1 MENENNEA
9 NNSITQQESL
19 ENGEEEEKE
28 IQREETNK
36 DSDTAEEFF
45 DANEQIPEPQ
55 QSSSPLSHPQ
65 DCFLSSTGQCC
76 SGVRRKAKPITNIDQ
91 EPTSNGTK
99 KKIRPNG
106 SLKSPPSEYFPLW
119 TSTEG
124 TGFDEIPLKNAPA
137 LPSKNHRPLE
147 RSWPPKSNNSF
158 SFDIIDTDEP
168 YYCPEDATVKEIEFI
183 PGEFFDETLIE
194 HPVQTLKPTDRILNE
209 APLATPDTDI
219 SLSSSIPLRLG
230 GSNLSS
236 ENSTPI
242 KLKPLLKKK
251 IGPDNYI
258 STILSRRVEQNNNFN
273 YADDDIMGFSLMN
286 GAGESSSTNGNA
298 CNLNGIFIPLKPHKP
313 LTRQLSNRLQPNEY
327 DSDENRCR
335 KSSNNR
341 SPPSGSSRSTSPLD
355 PLSSPEGAAS
365 PIIQPKP
372 LRPQPR
378 LLTRVGGGIGP
389 GQIMICPPTPT
400 HHARRLRS
408 LSDHL
413 GPPELRTREVYSP
426 EPIPSPEIR
435 RADIIPLTN
444 RSDYLRT
451 SEIRSVDVE
460 NDPAIRHL
468 ASTRLPSIPERPRG
482 VLAEPEE
489 PLPPAWEARMDSHG
503 RIFYIDHTTRTTS
516 WQRPTSHSRSPSGPD
531 QQRQQLDRRYQS
543 IRRTIT
549 CDRVEQSRSPPR
561 IDAIDGT
568 PTQTY
573 HRYNTPSQN
582 DSVLERECHPAL
594 LMMCRPD
601 FYSMLHTHQDALS
614 VYNRNAAL
622 KHMVLRIRRDPNCFG
637 RYQYNKDLVALVNCF
652 SSQNNELPSG
662 WETKLDSTGKQFFI
676 DHSNRRT
683 SFMDPRLPTECP
695 RIRQRQQQPDLDIAP
710 IPPPRPLSSLPRQ
723 QIGSPEIPVAYN
735 DKVVAFL
742 RQPNILEILK
752 ERHGSNTCS
761 RNLRE
766 KINAIRVE
774 GCSAL
779 ERLGHDLQ
787 LTLLLR

>member
-1 MENENNEA
+1 MENGYVENNDTKNA
-9 NNSITQQESL
+9 IIQQTESL
-19 ENGEEEEKE
+19 ENGEEKEKKLITRDE
-28 IQREETNK
+28 TLDTNK
-36 DSDTAEEFF
+36 DSDTADEFF
-45 DANEQIPEPQ
+45 DATEQLLEPQ
-55 QSSSPLSHPQ
+55 PTKSSCSLSHPQ
-65 DCFLSSTGQCC
+65 DCIISSNGQC
-76 SGVRRKAKPITNIDQ
+76 SGVRRKAKPIINIDQ
-91 EPTSNGTK
+91 EPPTSNGTK
-99 KKIRPNG
+99 KKVRPNS
-106 SLKSPPSEYFPLW
+106 SLKSPPSDFFPLW
-119 TSTEG
+119 TSTIEG
-124 TGFDEIPLKNAPA
+124 SDFDAIPLKNAPA
-137 LPSKNHRPLE
+137 LSSTNLITHRPLE
-147 RSWPPKSNNSF
+147 RSWPPKSAKSNNSF
-158 SFDIIDTDEP
+158 SFDIIDTDEQLF
-168 YYCPEDATVKEIEFI
+168 YCPEDAVKEIEFI
-183 PGEFFDETLIE
+183 PGEFFDETLTE
-194 HPVQTLKPTDRILNE
+194 DPSQTSLKPTNRILNE

-219 SLSSSIPLRLG
+219 SLSSSTPLRFA

-273 YADDDIMGFSLMN
+273 YADDDIMSFGLMN
-286 GAGESSSTNGNA
+286 GAGESSSTNGNSS
-298 CNLNGIFIPLKPHKP
+298 NLNGIFIPLKPHKP
-313 LTRQLSNRLQPNEY
+313 LTRQLSNCLQPNEF
-327 DSDENRCR
+327 DSEENRSIPICR
-335 KSSNNR
+335 KLSNNQR

-355 PLSSPEGAAS
+355 SLSSPEGAAS

-378 LLTRVGGGIGP
+378 LLTRVGGGGGIGP

-451 SEIRSVDVE
+451 SEIRSVDGE
-460 NDPAIRHL
+460 NDPTIRHL
-468 ASTRLPSIPERPRG
+468 TSTRLPSIPERPRG

-516 WQRPTSHSRSPSGPD
+516 WQRPTTHGRPPTSGPD

-549 CDRVEQSRSPPR
+549 CERVEQSRSPPR

-614 VYNRNAAL
+614 VYNRNTAL
-622 KHMVLRIRRDPNCFG
+622 KHMVLRIRRDPNCFD
-637 RYQYNKDLVALVNCF
+637 RFQYNKDLVALVNCF
-652 SSQNNELPSG
+652 SSQNNELPPG
-662 WETKLDSTGKQFFI
+662 WETKLDSTGKVRF
-676 DHSNRRT
+676 
-683 SFMDPRLPTECP
+683 
-695 RIRQRQQQPDLDIAP
+695 
-710 IPPPRPLSSLPRQ
+710 
-723 QIGSPEIPVAYN
+723 
-735 DKVVAFL
+735 K
-742 RQPNILEILK
+742 
-752 ERHGSNTCS
+752 
-761 RNLRE
+761 
-766 KINAIRVE
+766 
-774 GCSAL
+774 
-779 ERLGHDLQ
+779 
-787 LTLLLR
+787 

>member
-1 MENENNEA
+1 MENGYVENNETENA
-9 NNSITQQESL
+9 TESL
-19 ENGEEEEKE
+19 ENKEENDE
-28 IQREETNK
+28 ILEANK

-45 DANEQIPEPQ
+45 DATEQLLEPQ
-55 QSSSPLSHPQ
+55 TTKNVCSPSHQQ
-65 DCFLSSTGQCC
+65 DCIISSTGQC
-76 SGVRRKAKPITNIDQ
+76 SGVRRKAKPTTNIDQ
-91 EPTSNGTK
+91 ATSNGTK
-99 KKIRPNG
+99 KKVRPNG
-106 SLKSPPSEYFPLW
+106 SLKSPPNDFFPLW
-119 TSTEG
+119 SSTEG
-124 TGFDEIPLKNAPA
+124 SGFDEIPLKNAPA
-137 LPSKNHRPLE
+137 LPSKNVIIHRPLE
-147 RSWPPKSNNSF
+147 RSWPPKSSKTNNSF
-158 SFDIIDTDEP
+158 SFDIIDTDEQLF
-168 YYCPEDATVKEIEFI
+168 YCPEDAVKEIEFI
-183 PGEFFDETLIE
+183 PGEFFDET
-194 HPVQTLKPTDRILNE
+194 QTEQQTQISLKPTDRMLNE

-219 SLSSSIPLRLG
+219 SLSSSTPLRLG

-258 STILSRRVEQNNNFN
+258 STILSRRVEPNNNFN
-273 YADDDIMGFSLMN
+273 YADDDIMSFGLMN
-286 GAGESSSTNGNA
+286 GSGESSSTNGNSS
-298 CNLNGIFIPLKPHKP
+298 NLNGIFIPLKPHKP
-313 LTRQLSNRLQPNEY
+313 LTRQLSNRLQTNEF
-327 DSDENRCR
+327 DSDEIPSIPLCR
-335 KSSNNR
+335 KSSNNQR
-341 SPPSGSSRSTSPLD
+341 SPPSGSSRSTSPLES
-355 PLSSPEGAAS
+355 LSSPEGAAS

-413 GPPELRTREVYSP
+413 VPPELRTREVYSP

-451 SEIRSVDVE
+451 SEIRSIDGE
-460 NDPAIRHL
+460 NDPNLRHL
-468 ASTRLPSIPERPRG
+468 SSTRLPSIPERPRG

-516 WQRPTSHSRSPSGPD
+516 WQRPTTHGRPPSGPD

-561 IDAIDGT
+561 IDSIDGT
-568 PTQTY
+568 TTQTY

-662 WETKLDSTGKQFFI
+662 WETKLDSTGKVR
-676 DHSNRRT
+676 D
-683 SFMDPRLPTECP
+683 
-695 RIRQRQQQPDLDIAP
+695 
-710 IPPPRPLSSLPRQ
+710 
-723 QIGSPEIPVAYN
+723 
-735 DKVVAFL
+735 
-742 RQPNILEILK
+742 
-752 ERHGSNTCS
+752 
-761 RNLRE
+761 
-766 KINAIRVE
+766 
-774 GCSAL
+774 
-779 ERLGHDLQ
+779 
-787 LTLLLR
+787 

>member
-1 MENENNEA
+1 MENGYVKNNETE
-9 NNSITQQESL
+9 NTILQQTESL
-19 ENGEEEEKE
+19 ENNKEENEEILE
-28 IQREETNK
+28 AT
-36 DSDTAEEFF
+36 SDTAEEFF
-45 DANEQIPEPQ
+45 DATEQLLDPQ
-55 QSSSPLSHPQ
+55 PTKSLCSPSHQQ
-65 DCFLSSTGQCC
+65 DCIISSTGQC
-76 SGVRRKAKPITNIDQ
+76 SGVRRKAKPTTNIDQ
-91 EPTSNGTK
+91 ATSNGTK
-99 KKIRPNG
+99 KKVRPNG
-106 SLKSPPSEYFPLW
+106 SLKSPPNDFFPLW
-119 TSTEG
+119 SSTEG
-124 TGFDEIPLKNAPA
+124 SGFDEIPLKNAPA
-137 LPSKNHRPLE
+137 LPSKIIHRPLE
-147 RSWPPKSNNSF
+147 RSWPPKSAKTNNSF
-158 SFDIIDTDEP
+158 SFDIIDTDEQLF
-168 YYCPEDATVKEIEFI
+168 YCPEDAVKEIEFI
-183 PGEFFDETLIE
+183 PGEFFDET
-194 HPVQTLKPTDRILNE
+194 QTEEQTQISLKPTDRMLNE

-273 YADDDIMGFSLMN
+273 YADDDIMSFGLMN
-286 GAGESSSTNGNA
+286 GSGESSSTNGNSS
-298 CNLNGIFIPLKPHKP
+298 NLNGIFIPLKPHKP

-327 DSDENRCR
+327 DSDEIPSIPLCR
-335 KSSNNR
+335 KSSNSQR
-341 SPPSGSSRSTSPLD
+341 SPPSGSSRSTSPLES
-355 PLSSPEGAAS
+355 LSSPEGAAS

-413 GPPELRTREVYSP
+413 VPPELRTREVYSP

-451 SEIRSVDVE
+451 SEIRSVDGE
-460 NDPAIRHL
+460 NDPSVRHL
-468 ASTRLPSIPERPRG
+468 SSTRLPSIPERPRG
-482 VLAEPEE
+482 VLPEPEE

-516 WQRPTSHSRSPSGPD
+516 WQRPTTHGRPPSGPD

-561 IDAIDGT
+561 IDYSIDGT
-568 PTQTY
+568 LTQTY

-652 SSQNNELPSG
+652 SSQSNELPSG
-662 WETKLDSTGKQFFI
+662 WETKLDSTGKV
-676 DHSNRRT
+676 
-683 SFMDPRLPTECP
+683 RLKL
-695 RIRQRQQQPDLDIAP
+695 I
-710 IPPPRPLSSLPRQ
+710 
-723 QIGSPEIPVAYN
+723 
-735 DKVVAFL
+735 F
-742 RQPNILEILK
+742 
-752 ERHGSNTCS
+752 
-761 RNLRE
+761 
-766 KINAIRVE
+766 
-774 GCSAL
+774 
-779 ERLGHDLQ
+779 
-787 LTLLLR
+787 